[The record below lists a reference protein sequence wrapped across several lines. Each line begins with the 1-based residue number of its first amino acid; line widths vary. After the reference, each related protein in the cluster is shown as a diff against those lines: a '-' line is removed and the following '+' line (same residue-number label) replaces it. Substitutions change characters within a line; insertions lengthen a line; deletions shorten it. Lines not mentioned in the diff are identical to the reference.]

1 MAAVRRCWPLPCA
14 HCTSARSEAYA
25 APLLPRPPGCRRRG
39 GEAGAGSSRGAGLP
53 AVPAAAA
60 FPLPSFAPAC
70 GPHSC
75 HCPHPLV
82 CSFAHTPWL
91 PCLASSFLFRR
102 LCRSPQPTAARCPAS
117 CCECSCRCGP
127 GRAVAA
133 AGWAAGC
140 LCGVL
145 AFYCAVPF
153 RPRPPPPSWPCCI
166 NLGGLQQAAPRLL
179 PDPLL
184 PLPCRAA
191 IERAD
196 VAAISRAG
204 CHTMT
209 PCWTAAGGSCG
220 RRC

>member
-75 HCPHPLV
+75 PCPHPLV

-117 CCECSCRCGP
+117 CCECSCVALAGLWPRRA
-127 GRAVAA
+127 GR
-133 AGWAAGC
+133 
-140 LCGVL
+140 
-145 AFYCAVPF
+145 
-153 RPRPPPPSWPCCI
+153 
-166 NLGGLQQAAPRLL
+166 QAACAACLLFIALCRSAPDHHLPAGHAASILAACNRLPRACCRIHFCRCHAEQLSSALTL
-179 PDPLL
+179 PPFHVQAVT
-184 PLPCRAA
+184 R
-191 IERAD
+191 
-196 VAAISRAG
+196 
-204 CHTMT
+204 
-209 PCWTAAGGSCG
+209 
-220 RRC
+220 